1 MTIPMKALKGLKY
14 AGQRLQPGD
23 EFQAKGKRDARVL
36 SAIGKAIEMPA
47 VPVSAARMH
56 LRRDIPAAPVA
67 TVMVAAPASAAIPA
81 PDVTAS
87 AAEPAAV
94 IVVDGADVTL
104 DGMEADELHALA
116 ERLGVKVHGLAGAKK
131 VTAALIEAHGK
142 KAAE

>member
-47 VPVSAARMH
+47 VPVSAGRMY

-67 TVMVAAPASAAIPA
+67 AVMVPASAPVASLADPA
-81 PDVTAS
+81 P
-87 AAEPAAV
+87 AAAPAAV
-94 IVVDGADVTL
+94 IVIDGADMTL

-131 VTAALIEAHGK
+131 VTAALLEAHGK
-142 KAAE
+142 KAA